1 MTRYFATLIRVIVTP
16 AIYRC
21 FVLLRD
27 INRHSTEQDSLPVH
41 IKKTTGSCVF
51 IKQLGSP
58 RNNRFWFP
66 PEPSF
71 LPKLQLEF
79 AEFPKQL
86 YPNGHR
92 LLTLETW
99 CGYRYGSQ
107 SVFTHAWNARP
118 AKMALCR
125 SSNTIPFLTKFLGH
139 SIVIQERNPCRR
151 HPLRFP
157 ICVAAL
163 TECYSLLRVL
173 PFSQIGIRTGSLW
186 PHQNWP
192 ETLLLISPQAS
203 HLDNRYFN

>member
-107 SVFTHAWNARP
+107 SIFTYAWNARSTITG
-118 AKMALCR
+118 AL
-125 SSNTIPFLTKFLGH
+125 
-139 SIVIQERNPCRR
+139 PCKQ
-151 HPLRFP
+151 H
-157 ICVAAL
+157 
-163 TECYSLLRVL
+163 YSLLDEILRSLTCHPGKKPLATASPALSSLRCRAYWVL
-173 PFSQIGIRTGSLW
+173 PTFKGTPFLPLGIRTGSLW